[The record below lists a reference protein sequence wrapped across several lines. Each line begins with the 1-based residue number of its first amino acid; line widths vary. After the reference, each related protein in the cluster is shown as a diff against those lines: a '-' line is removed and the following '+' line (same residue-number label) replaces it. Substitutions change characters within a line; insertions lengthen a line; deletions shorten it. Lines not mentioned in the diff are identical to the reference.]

1 LENDRL
7 RQGIIPDIII
17 MANPRTPGTDPVNT
31 IFDGKMTLC
40 DIKTL
45 GPGKIYK
52 EKWRKTP
59 SPVNHRQ
66 DQVNQQYHRAAKTLD
81 RKFNGATNAS
91 QHGPIEEE
99 LYRYGHNGKVA
110 GMVVGNYGECSDNIH
125 QLVRFI
131 SKHEALKQFYYDDPT
146 VTDRNQVRGLCEKK
160 LVNLWGLTFHRGW
173 ARLLIDRSALLLR
186 GGFSDQ
192 QGEDDDE
199 MEAWIQE
206 GGTQESHEEV

>member
-1 LENDRL
+1 MYYLIFMHYLCFREVVTSLLAVSRFL
-7 RQGIIPDIII
+7 RNACFSTLQPDW
-17 MANPRTPGTDPVNT
+17 
-31 IFDGKMTLC
+31 GKNNKVVKLYMVFPY
-40 DIKTL
+40 KTF
-45 GPGKIYK
+45 
-52 EKWRKTP
+52 E
-59 SPVNHRQ
+59 V
-66 DQVNQQYHRAAKTLD
+66 D
-81 RKFNGATNAS
+81 
-91 QHGPIEEE
+91 
-99 LYRYGHNGKVA
+99 
-110 GMVVGNYGECSDNIH
+110 IH

-173 ARLLIDRSALLLR
+173 ARMLIDRTALLLR

>member
-1 LENDRL
+1 
-7 RQGIIPDIII
+7 
-17 MANPRTPGTDPVNT
+17 M
-31 IFDGKMTLC
+31 
-40 DIKTL
+40 
-45 GPGKIYK
+45 
-52 EKWRKTP
+52 
-59 SPVNHRQ
+59 
-66 DQVNQQYHRAAKTLD
+66 
-81 RKFNGATNAS
+81 
-91 QHGPIEEE
+91 HGPIEEE

-173 ARLLIDRSALLLR
+173 ARLLIDRSAMLLR